1 MHYDNVR
8 IKFIKINKK
17 LLISSNKSDSESS
30 FIDTKDYFEVNNIF
44 WQFFTFCFLTKCT
57 TKTIYNDPL
66 KNGGISHHLRI
77 MWRTHN

>member
-44 WQFFTFCFLTKCT
+44 
-57 TKTIYNDPL
+57 
-66 KNGGISHHLRI
+66 
-77 MWRTHN
+77 